1 MIMLAHT
8 SHDPARRQ
16 AHLAMLK
23 DSLKKVFP
31 PQEER
36 SFEALLR
43 QLDRC

>member
-1 MIMLAHT
+1 MLAHT
-8 SHDPARRQ
+8 SYDPMRRE
-16 AHLAMLK
+16 AHLSMLK

-31 PQEER
+31 PQEAR